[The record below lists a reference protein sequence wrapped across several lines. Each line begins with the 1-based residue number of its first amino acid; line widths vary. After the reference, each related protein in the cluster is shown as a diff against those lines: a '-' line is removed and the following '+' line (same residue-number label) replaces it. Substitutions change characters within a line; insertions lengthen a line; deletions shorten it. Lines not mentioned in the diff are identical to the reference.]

1 MCLSTCRTTRY
12 NLAVWS
18 KRSRLIVRKKA
29 WLMASP
35 LERSVTYSNYCLT
48 CKLSTDLSRK
58 YHICKTRESPS
69 LECFGFTIFAKPR
82 CSLSPAVINSSTG
95 ITTMISTW
103 STTSAASSFPSAAT
117 TGKSIAPTLCI
128 VQSLGP

>member
-1 MCLSTCRTTRY
+1 MYLSTCRTTRY

-35 LERSVTYSNYCLT
+35 LDRSVTSSNYCLT
-48 CKLSTDLSRK
+48 CKLSTDLSK

-69 LECFGFTIFAKPR
+69 LECFGFTIFAKPC

-103 STTSAASSFPSAAT
+103 STTSATSSFPSAAT
-117 TGKSIAPTLCI
+117 TGKSITPTLRI